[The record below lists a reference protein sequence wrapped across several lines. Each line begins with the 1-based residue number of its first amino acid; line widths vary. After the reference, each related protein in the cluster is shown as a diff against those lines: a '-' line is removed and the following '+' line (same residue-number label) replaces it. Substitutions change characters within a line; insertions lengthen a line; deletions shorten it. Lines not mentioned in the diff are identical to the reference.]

1 MNSRRGRIAWIL
13 LGVALLACL
22 IYQSG
27 PSRIA
32 SDLAL
37 IGTGLAVVVL
47 LEFVVD
53 GFNTLGWWFSF
64 PPDLRGGTLGK
75 LFFVRLAGTA
85 LNATLPAASM
95 GGEPAKVYLLHGD
108 FPVATVV
115 ATVMTSSLIFSLSK
129 AIFIAWGMFLTWRH
143 IELSREFSLAVL
155 VGFLTTLAC
164 VLAFLL
170 LQLRGFTDTTTQIV
184 RRLPIP
190 KRWMVRLKRL
200 SPAVDA
206 EMAALYRSRPRDL
219 ALAVC
224 SHQVAFLCGVLQ
236 VLFLLRRLGLPHSFS
251 ISLAIESL
259 VMLLGFVTFIVPSV
273 LGVQEGAKLLI
284 FTALGLPAAAGLTV
298 GIAFRLTSIVDNA
311 AGLLALAALKGR
323 RKPGLVP
330 SRSWVASD

>member
-1 MNSRRGRIAWIL
+1 MNSRGGRFAWIL
-13 LGVALLACL
+13 LGVALLAFL

-37 IGTGLAVVVL
+37 IGIGLALVVVL
-47 LEFVVD
+47 EFMVD
-53 GFNTLGWWFSF
+53 GFNTLGWWFTF
-64 PPDLRGGTLGK
+64 PPELRGGSFGK

-85 LNATLPAASM
+85 LNATLPAASI

-108 FPVATVV
+108 FPVATLV
-115 ATVMTSSLIFSLSK
+115 ATVMTSSLVFSLSK

-143 IELSREFSLAVL
+143 IALSHEFSLAVL
-155 VGFLTTLAC
+155 VGFITTLAC

-170 LQLRGFTDTTTQIV
+170 LQLRGFTGAATQIL
-184 RRLPIP
+184 RRLPIR
-190 KRWMVRLKRL
+190 KRWIVRLTRL
-200 SPAVDA
+200 GPAVDA

-251 ISLAIESL
+251 IGLAIESL
-259 VMLLGFVTFIVPSV
+259 VMLLGFVTFIVPGV

-284 FTALGLPAAAGLTV
+284 FAALGLPAAAGLTV

-311 AGLLALAALKGR
+311 AGLLAFAALKGR
-323 RKPGLVP
+323 KKPALVTA
-330 SRSWVASD
+330 RSWVTSD

>member
-1 MNSRRGRIAWIL
+1 
-13 LGVALLACL
+13 
-22 IYQSG
+22 
-27 PSRIA
+27 
-32 SDLAL
+32 
-37 IGTGLAVVVL
+37 
-47 LEFVVD
+47 
-53 GFNTLGWWFSF
+53 
-64 PPDLRGGTLGK
+64 
-75 LFFVRLAGTA
+75 
-85 LNATLPAASM
+85 
-95 GGEPAKVYLLHGD
+95 
-108 FPVATVV
+108 
-115 ATVMTSSLIFSLSK
+115 
-129 AIFIAWGMFLTWRH
+129 MFLTWRH
-143 IELSREFSLAVL
+143 IELSHQFSLAVL

-170 LQLRGFTDTTTQIV
+170 LQLRGFTNTTTQIL

-224 SHQVAFLCGVLQ
+224 SHQVAFLCGILQ
-236 VLFLLRRLGLPHSFS
+236 VLFLLRRLGLPHSFI

-298 GIAFRLTSIVDNA
+298 GIAFRLTSVVDNA

-323 RKPGLVP
+323 KKPALVP
-330 SRSWVASD
+330 ARSLVTSD